1 MDTAYFLSVGD
12 YCSMN
17 DNKFLLDLPENC
29 DNDAIGYK
37 VYVTNL
43 IDAIKSNA
51 RMVGLLSN
59 YGSGK
64 STVINMV
71 KEKIKQDRFMKTK
84 FKLISINLWKI
95 NNEKE
100 QRNANSED
108 STLNIHKFLL
118 RSLIQYLPESANK
131 EYFRKKIDNKYTLFN
146 IVMKN
151 KSDNYILCLLF
162 AIFLFNIIMKLDI
175 VGFSVPRVCN
185 FILDLAF
192 CICFIILLSRSKV
205 YLSFNKE
212 TSNRTIN
219 ENDTIDCF
227 NEIINEIKSSEG
239 YDNIVICI
247 EDLDR
252 YNDSETVIR
261 VIEQIYKF
269 YIENEKEK
277 NVKFIISLK
286 PPYTLV
292 KDNYLSLTQDSIKK
306 VLKEYKELY
315 EKLFDVIINLQTIS
329 YQNYGSVLI
338 KLLEQ
343 KKDLLQLIK
352 LELPEREEEIG
363 VWSYLYKGKN
373 VTVRDIKH
381 RYNYFL
387 VVYENLYK
395 HKQSLNNA
403 NLIEINVETC
413 LFIAYLEDEYSD
425 DFYHLLEDSQK
436 FNNIVASY
444 IFNKEIIISTTD
456 NYSAEFIS
464 EISDALRKGIITID
478 YSMYFYKYPK
488 GKPILN
494 IFDSTIQ
501 NAIFSDHW
509 QNIYNFDLYC
519 EKAGN
524 DTIIKSLKQK
534 VKESGIPEI
543 FFANKI
549 IFHEANQLYSE
560 DIRLFLSQSNV
571 FSSENGVKTV
581 KKRLIQLGQLYKAGE
596 EKILEDY
603 IDIIAKDLEENY
615 NTDKIIEYR
624 KEIIKTIG
632 LISNLSP
639 LYNDNLPL
647 ITVEEITPE
656 TSPSIVLSLIN
667 PNLIKDESIMKI
679 IDIIATKDIS
689 FKSLVLFFDRIS
701 SIDKEIF
708 KEIFYSFDYIK
719 YSRNER
725 YMIYKKDYKCLELNH
740 FEELKRIAQ
749 KTRILP
755 YKNEKYVI
763 NELNKMEKEDKKI
776 SEQLYI
782 DIINIVG
789 NISSLFK
796 KYITNCTTY
805 YTYNEKIEDE
815 LYESDLYKQYVYSKC
830 NRSKHLSYEPSR
842 FITLKESFLYYF
854 INSKNL
860 NDSYNIDIEVLNYIK
875 QNVSYKD
882 LSFFK
887 IMLLLEVPQTYEDF
901 LCVYNKK
908 YKNPGNDSSELSR
921 YLKSIKFI
929 DNDSEEKIIIFLI
942 NEVKKKNLNL
952 SMQTYKHIVKAIN
965 NISNIRK
972 FQKIKKLCTT

>member
-1 MDTAYFLSVGD
+1 
-12 YCSMN
+12 MN

-43 IDAIKSNA
+43 IDAIKSDA
-51 RMVGLLSN
+51 RMIGLLSN

-71 KEKIKQDRFMKTK
+71 SEKIKRDKSTKKK
-84 FKLISINLWKI
+84 FKLIPINLWKI
-95 NNEKE
+95 NNEKKHGNE
-100 QRNANSED
+100 NLED
-108 STLNIHKFLL
+108 NTLDIHKFLL

-131 EYFRKKIDNKYTLFN
+131 DYFRKKIDNKYALFN
-146 IVMKN
+146 IVAKN
-151 KSDNYILCLLF
+151 KSDNYILCLLL
-162 AIFLFNIIMKLDI
+162 AIFLFNVIMKLDI

-192 CICFIILLSRSKV
+192 CICLIIILSRSKV

-227 NEIINEIKSSEG
+227 NEIINEIKSSGE

-252 YNDSETVIR
+252 YNDSKTVIR

-269 YIENEKEK
+269 YIENEEQK

-292 KDNYLSLTQDSIKK
+292 KDNRLSPSQDNIKEII
-306 VLKEYKELY
+306 KEYKELY

-338 KLLEQ
+338 ELLEQ
-343 KKDLLQLIK
+343 KKDLLQLIE
-352 LELPEREEEIG
+352 LEFPKKEEEIG
-363 VWSYLYKGKN
+363 IWSYLYKGKN

-387 VVYENLYK
+387 VIYENLYN
-395 HKQSLNNA
+395 HKQSLDNA
-403 NLIEINVETC
+403 NLIAINVETC

-425 DFYHLLEDSQK
+425 DFYYLLEDSQK
-436 FNNIVASY
+436 FNNIVANY
-444 IFNKEIIISTTD
+444 IFNKEIIITTTD
-456 NYSAEFIS
+456 NYSVEFIN

-488 GKPILN
+488 GKLILN
-494 IFDSTIQ
+494 IFDSAIQ
-501 NAIFSDHW
+501 NAIFSDRW
-509 QNIYNFDLYC
+509 QNIYNFDSYC

-524 DTIIKSLKQK
+524 DIIIKSLKQK

-543 FFANKI
+543 IFANQI
-549 IFHEANQLYSE
+549 IFHAANQLYSK
-560 DIRLFLSQSNV
+560 DILLFLSQSNV

-581 KKRLIQLGQLYKAGE
+581 RKRLIQLGQLYKTGE

-603 IDIIAKDLEENY
+603 IDMIAKDLEENY
-615 NTDKIIEYR
+615 NADKIIEYR
-624 KEIIKTIG
+624 KEIIKAIG
-632 LISNLSP
+632 LLPNLSS

-647 ITVEEITPE
+647 ITSEEITSE
-656 TSPSIVLSLIN
+656 TSPSIALSLIN
-667 PNLIKDESIMKI
+667 PNLVKDESVIKI
-679 IDIIATKDIS
+679 IDIIATKDIP
-689 FKSLVLFFDRIS
+689 FQDLVLFFDRIS

-708 KEIFYSFDYIK
+708 KKIFYSFDYVK
-719 YSRNER
+719 YSRNDR
-725 YMIYKKDYKCLELNH
+725 YTIYKKNYECLELNRL
-740 FEELKRIAQ
+740 EELKKISE
-749 KTRILP
+749 KTKILP

-763 NELNKMEKEDKKI
+763 NELNKMSKEDRKI
-776 SEQLYI
+776 NEQIYI

-796 KYITNCTTY
+796 KYIHNFTTY
-805 YTYNEKIEDE
+805 YIYSKEIEDK
-815 LYESDLYKQYVYSKC
+815 LYANALYKQYVYSKC
-830 NRSKHLSYEPSR
+830 NRLKHLIYESSK
-842 FITLKESFLYYF
+842 FANLKESFLYYF
-854 INSKNL
+854 VNSKKL
-860 NDSYNIDIEVLNYIK
+860 NESYTIDMESLTYIK
-875 QNVSYKD
+875 QNVSYQD
-882 LSFFK
+882 LTFSK
-887 IMLLLEVPQTYEDF
+887 IMLLLKLPQTYEDF

-908 YKNPGNDSSELSR
+908 YKNPCENISELSR
-921 YLKSIKFI
+921 YLKNIKCI
-929 DNDSEEKIIIFLI
+929 DNNSEEKIIIFLI
-942 NEVKKKNLNL
+942 NEVKNKNLIL
-952 SMQTYKHIVKAIN
+952 SMSTYKHIIKIID

-972 FQKIKKLCTT
+972 FQKIKKLCTP